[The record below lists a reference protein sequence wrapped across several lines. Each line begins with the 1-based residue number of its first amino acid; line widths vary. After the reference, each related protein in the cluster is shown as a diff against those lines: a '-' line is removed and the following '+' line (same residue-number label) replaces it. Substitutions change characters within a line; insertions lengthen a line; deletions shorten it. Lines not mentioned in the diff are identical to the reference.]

1 MNYNIEFQIASIIFI
16 TVLTI
21 VFYSKKRWGSLA
33 NLIFR
38 AIMIVT
44 LIELALDI
52 ASVITITQFQN
63 GNKQI
68 ERLNNFL
75 SKSYLIAI
83 AAYIFLID
91 SYAIVNT
98 IKKGIEVGRL
108 TFKYIQCFIFAFF
121 FIIVCVVIICN
132 PLLYGGSGK
141 FIYSY
146 GIPSDMIYV
155 FSTVSVVFC
164 VITFFANLKKV
175 SKKRL
180 VPIVTFCVMEGSV
193 AIIQAFNK
201 ELLIV
206 GLGSAVSCLI
216 MYFALE
222 NPDMNII
229 EELNRAN
236 RRAKD
241 LILNV
246 LPLSIAK
253 RLEFNLKP
261 FFDEYE
267 NVTIMFLDII
277 DFTKMTNEV
286 GGTALVK
293 ILNKFFGELDD
304 LLVNFRIE
312 KIKTIGDAYMVA
324 AGVPDRYE
332 NTCDETVKFARQ
344 VLRRLEDFNKRN
356 NLNISVRIGINNGR
370 VVAGVIGKTKFIY
383 DLWGEPVNLA
393 WRLQTN
399 GIANRIHVSGRVKS
413 ILDGKYDFE
422 ERGSLDMKGFGSVK
436 TFLLK

>member
-236 RRAKD
+236 KRAKD

-312 KIKTIGDAYMVA
+312 KIKTIGDAYMAA

-399 GIANRIHVSGRVKS
+399 GIANRIHVSSRVKS
-413 ILDGKYDFE
+413 ILDGKYAFE

>member
-16 TVLTI
+16 AVLTI

-91 SYAIVNT
+91 TYAIVNT

-121 FIIVCVVIICN
+121 FIVACVVIICN

-146 GIPSDMIYV
+146 GIPSDTIYG
-155 FSTVSVVFC
+155 FSTFSVVFC
-164 VITFFANLKKV
+164 VITFFLNLKKV

-229 EELNRAN
+229 EELNKAN

>member
-121 FIIVCVVIICN
+121 FIVACVVIICN

-146 GIPSDMIYV
+146 GIPSDTIYG
-155 FSTVSVVFC
+155 FSTFSVVFC
-164 VITFFANLKKV
+164 VITFFLNLKKV

-399 GIANRIHVSGRVKS
+399 GIANRIHVSSRVKS
-413 ILDGKYDFE
+413 ILDGKYAFE
-422 ERGSLDMKGFGSVK
+422 ERGSLDMKGFGTVK

>member
-16 TVLTI
+16 AVLTI

-91 SYAIVNT
+91 TYAIVNT

-121 FIIVCVVIICN
+121 FIVACVVIICN

-146 GIPSDMIYV
+146 GIPSDTIYG
-155 FSTVSVVFC
+155 FSTFSVVFC
-164 VITFFANLKKV
+164 VITFFLNLKKV

-413 ILDGKYDFE
+413 ILDGKYAFE
-422 ERGSLDMKGFGSVK
+422 ERGSLDMKGFGTVK

>member
-236 RRAKD
+236 KRAKD

-286 GGTALVK
+286 GGTSLVR
-293 ILNKFFGELDD
+293 ILNGFFGELDD
-304 LLVNFRIE
+304 LLENFRIE

-324 AGVPDRYE
+324 SGVPDRYE

-344 VLRRLEDFNKRN
+344 VIRRLEDFNKRN
-356 NLNISVRIGINNGR
+356 NLNINVRIGINNGR

>member
-236 RRAKD
+236 KRAKN

-286 GGTALVK
+286 GGTSLVR
-293 ILNKFFGELDD
+293 ILNDFFGELDD
-304 LLVNFRIE
+304 LLENFRIE

-324 AGVPDRYE
+324 SGVPDRYE

-344 VLRRLEDFNKRN
+344 VIRRLEDFNKRN
-356 NLNISVRIGINNGR
+356 NLNINVRIGINNGR
-370 VVAGVIGKTKFIY
+370 VVAGVIGKTKL
-383 DLWGEPVNLA
+383 DRKST
-393 WRLQTN
+393 RLN
-399 GIANRIHVSGRVKS
+399 SSHR
-413 ILDGKYDFE
+413 L
-422 ERGSLDMKGFGSVK
+422 
-436 TFLLK
+436 